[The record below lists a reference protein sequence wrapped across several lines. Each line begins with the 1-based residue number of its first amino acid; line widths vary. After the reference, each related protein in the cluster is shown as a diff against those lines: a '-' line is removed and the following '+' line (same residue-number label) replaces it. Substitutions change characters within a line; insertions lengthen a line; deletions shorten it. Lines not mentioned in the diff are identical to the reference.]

1 MNSVLQ
7 AYDIFLWKTEQVIY
21 ISDVGSGSGEKQERT
36 KERRDQLQVVDTNK
50 PMVHP
55 DLLADLASHRPGFI
69 DCKLRTCV
77 ELCYSLS
84 YDIMH
89 CIVCTNY
96 KHLVVC

>member
-1 MNSVLQ
+1 MTSSYGRRNKSSTSVMLEVDQ
-7 AYDIFLWKTEQVIY
+7 EK
-21 ISDVGSGSGEKQERT
+21 KQERT

-84 YDIMH
+84 YEIMH
-89 CIVCTNY
+89 CSLY
-96 KHLVVC
+96 